1 MIALFSI
8 ENQYDQP
15 DNNLVAIF
23 KEKPSIELLAKAL
36 GKSFPCDKDSD
47 TLAIVN
53 IWNNESKE
61 GYRLGDFDYRLEEVN
76 FYE

>member
-15 DNNLVAIF
+15 ENNLVALF

-36 GKSFPCDKDSD
+36 EKSFPCDKDSE

-53 IWNNESKE
+53 I
-61 GYRLGDFDYRLEEVN
+61 
-76 FYE
+76 

>member
-15 DNNLVAIF
+15 ENNLVALF

-47 TLAIVN
+47 TLAIVK
-53 IWNNESKE
+53 IWKNESKNI
-61 GYRLGDFDYRLEEVN
+61 YRLGNFYYRLEEVN

>member
-15 DNNLVAIF
+15 ENNLVALF
-23 KEKPSIELLAKAL
+23 KEKPSIELLADAL
-36 GKSFPCDKDSD
+36 GRSFPCDKDSE

-53 IWNNESKE
+53 IWNNESN

>member
-15 DNNLVAIF
+15 DNNLVALF

-36 GKSFPCDKDSD
+36 GKSFPCDKGSD
-47 TLAIVN
+47 TSAIVN
-53 IWNNESKE
+53 IWNNKSKHE
-61 GYRLGDFDYRLEEVN
+61 YRLGDFYYRLEEVN